1 MECRFCKGRC
11 IKKGKRNRI
20 QRFQCKE
27 CFRYQQQE
35 YVKAI
40 IPEEQYE
47 WVKQPNN
54 EDCGISS
61 ISRLL
66 KISKS
71 SVQRLIERIASVL
84 KLMKFPPASSYRHRT
99 WSYLNGN
106 GIRLQPV
113 TSESSPS
120 EPDGEEVV
128 TLTGFSFKTLF
139 K

>member
-1 MECRFCKGRC
+1 
-11 IKKGKRNRI
+11 
-20 QRFQCKE
+20 
-27 CFRYQQQE
+27 
-35 YVKAI
+35 
-40 IPEEQYE
+40 
-47 WVKQPNN
+47 
-54 EDCGISS
+54 
-61 ISRLL
+61 
-66 KISKS
+66 
-71 SVQRLIERIASVL
+71 VL